1 MKRHGALI
9 TPVRSYGARWG
20 FDDYFTTGKRVQ
32 VRRATKIEAI
42 QAHSDLSVL
51 MANGRKD
58 LATIKQT
65 ELAEFREWTK
75 ARESTVLI
83 KTAVTQLLEEKRH
96 DREARE
102 KWLSILTHYLDRLAD
117 ELVDQRMIDV
127 TTTEYNSLLRSLR
140 LSPRTWNNNR
150 SAFIELERWAI
161 KHRYLPPS
169 HKQAGEIKRMKINPA
184 ELISYWRPSEFATIL
199 ATANENDRLWYLLGG
214 FAGIRTEELMPRYQD
229 KDPLTWEDFNWHE
242 HTIHLRQRTSKT
254 GEARNVPI
262 SDQLAQWL
270 QPYRQRTGPCLQI
283 RYSVIV
289 DRITRSTNIKNK
301 RNANRHSYG
310 IYRRAEL
317 RNLAQVADEMGTG
330 IDRVR
335 INYSRP
341 SFQANSQ
348 RGNPFSHHRRINSP
362 IPVTGKSQ
370 VFALIQRYPSF
381 KIALDT

>member
-32 VRRATKIEAI
+32 VRRATKTEAI

-75 ARESTVLI
+75 ARESTVLV

-102 KWLSILTHYLDRLAD
+102 KWLSILEHYLDRLTD
-117 ELVDQRMIDV
+117 ELGDERIIDV
-127 TTTEYNSLLRSLR
+127 TTADYNSLLRSLR

-161 KHRYLPPS
+161 KRRYLPPS
-169 HKQAGEIKRMKINPA
+169 HNQAGEIKRMKINPA
-184 ELISYWRPSEFATIL
+184 ETISYWIPNEFATIL
-199 ATANENDRLWYLLGG
+199 AGANENDRLWYLLGG

-229 KDPLTWEDFNWHE
+229 KRPLEWEDFNWHE

-289 DRITRSTNIKNK
+289 DRITRITKIKNK

-341 SFQANSQ
+341 INPSELAAWKSILPIADESIVRFQ
-348 RGNPFSHHRRINSP
+348 
-362 IPVTGKSQ
+362 VTEKSQ
-370 VFALIQRYPSF
+370 VLDAIQHHL
-381 KIALDT
+381 AV

>member
-9 TPVRSYGARWG
+9 TPVRSYGTRWG

-32 VRRATKIEAI
+32 VRRATKSEAI
-42 QAHSDLSVL
+42 QAHSDLSVF

-75 ARESTVLI
+75 ARESTVLV
-83 KTAVTQLLEEKRH
+83 KTAVTQLLEEKRL
-96 DREARE
+96 DREAKE

-117 ELVDQRMIDV
+117 ELGDRRIIDV
-127 TTTEYNSLLRSLR
+127 ATSDYNSLLRSLR

-161 KHRYLPPS
+161 KRRYLPAS
-169 HKQAGEIKRMKINPA
+169 HNQAGEIKRMKINPA
-184 ELISYWRPSEFATIL
+184 ELISYWRPNEFATIL
-199 ATANENDRLWYLLGG
+199 SGANENDRLWYLLGG
-214 FAGIRTEELMPRYQD
+214 FAGIRTEEIMPRYQD
-229 KDPLTWEDFNWHE
+229 KDPLAWEDFNWHE

-270 QPYRQRTGPCLQI
+270 QPYRQRTGPCLRI

-289 DRITRSTNIKNK
+289 DRITRTTKIKNK

-341 SFQANSQ
+341 IIPSELASWKSILPITGESIVQFQSQ
-348 RGNPFSHHRRINSP
+348 ESHRFSS
-362 IPVTGKSQ
+362 SSD
-370 VFALIQRYPSF
+370 AIQAS
-381 KIALDT
+381 K

>member
-9 TPVRSYGARWG
+9 TPVRPYGARWG

-32 VRRATKIEAI
+32 VRRATKSEAI

-75 ARESTVLI
+75 ARESTVLV

-117 ELVDQRMIDV
+117 EFGDQRMIDV
-127 TTTEYNSLLRSLR
+127 TTTDYNSLLRSLR

-161 KHRYLPPS
+161 KRSYLPAS
-169 HKQAGEIKRMKINPA
+169 HNQASEIKRMKIDPA
-184 ELISYWRPSEFATIL
+184 ELISYWRPNEFATIL
-199 ATANENDRLWYLLGG
+199 ATANENDRLWYLLGR
-214 FAGIRTEELMPRYQD
+214 IRR
-229 KDPLTWEDFNWHE
+229 
-242 HTIHLRQRTSKT
+242 HTNR
-254 GEARNVPI
+254 RNHAALSGQGSI
-262 SDQLAQWL
+262 GMGRFQLARAHHSFTPAHIQD
-270 QPYRQRTGPCLQI
+270 RRGAQRADI
-283 RYSVIV
+283 RSTRPMAATIQTK
-289 DRITRSTNIKNK
+289 DRPMPANPIFSNRRRITRTTKIKNK

-341 SFQANSQ
+341 IIPSELAAWKSILPITGESIVQFQSQ
-348 RGNPFSHHRRINSP
+348 ESHNFSS
-362 IPVTGKSQ
+362 SSD
-370 VFALIQRYPSF
+370 AIQAS
-381 KIALDT
+381 K